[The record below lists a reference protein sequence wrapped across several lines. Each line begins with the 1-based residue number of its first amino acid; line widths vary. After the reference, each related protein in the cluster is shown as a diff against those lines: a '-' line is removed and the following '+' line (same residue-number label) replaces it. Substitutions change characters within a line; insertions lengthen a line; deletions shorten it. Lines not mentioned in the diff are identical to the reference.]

1 MSFGYQVLGF
11 GAFPNRTVADPV
23 VTAFTHTA
31 TIEPNATNFSFSSVD
46 IGDAA
51 ADRKLILNA
60 ATSGVN
66 ATNRIIGATVN
77 GAQMILINDSGLAGE
92 GQSAQFELDFREG
105 TSATVIVQCSGAKG
119 YIAMGLFAVTG
130 AAANLT
136 TANVAYDIASLA
148 SSGADDSS
156 IANATDGNSGTQWS
170 EGTAA
175 PSAGETFTITFN
187 TAKHIR
193 KLKQQV
199 ASGNNV
205 ATGQKLQYYDGSSFQ
220 DAGAFT
226 MVANNQ
232 LQSFDFAESA
242 SATIWRLITTTA
254 VGNPYS
260 WAINQ
265 LELFEAPY
273 GVAFDRTYA
282 DFKNENDD
290 TTPDRTISTP
300 AKGNIIG
307 IAQGVGVNNLT
318 TTWANVTERYDAV
331 ADSGGSVVSGCSL
344 DFETAQDD
352 LAVGATFSSTPTTAT
367 MCLVAYGPTPT
378 AAPIVCNFLQ
388 SAGVTTTAAVKT
400 YSSVKLG
407 TASAG
412 RYIIVAAGTT
422 GGGGGSDDINSVTVG
437 GTALTNTNVT
447 ALHTDHTLIEF
458 WAGIIESGTSGDIVV
473 TYARTAKRA
482 GIAVWEATGIG
493 TILDSGSANVTNST
507 NLMSDTI
514 NVAAGGLVLGYAF
527 HADGNTITT
536 TWEPTLTENFEAN
549 INTGG
554 DHSAATATFAS
565 AHTALPFGAKGD
577 SAPDYGLTVFA
588 SWNPA

>member
-11 GAFPNRTVADPV
+11 GAFPNRTFITPV

-51 ADRKLILNA
+51 ADRKLIIA
-60 ATSGVN
+60 ASTSGVN
-66 ATNRIIGATVN
+66 ATNRIIGCTVN
-77 GAQMILINDSGLAGE
+77 GAQAILISDSGMAGE
-92 GQSAQFELDFREG
+92 GQSTLFELDFREG
-105 TSATVIVQCSGAKG
+105 TSATVIVQCSAAKG
-119 YIAMGLFAVTG
+119 YVAMGVYAVTG

-136 TANVAYDIASLA
+136 TPNVAYDVASLA
-148 SSGADDSS
+148 SSDGGSAQENGLDGDSS
-156 IANATDGNSGTQWS
+156 TQWS
-170 EGTAA
+170 EGSAA
-175 PSAGETFTITFN
+175 PGAGATFTITFN

-220 DAGAFT
+220 EAGAFT

-242 SATIWRLITTTA
+242 SATIWRLVTTTA

-260 WAINQ
+260 WAFNQ
-265 LELFEAPY
+265 LELFEGPY
-273 GVAFDRTYA
+273 GIAFDRTYA
-282 DFKNENDD
+282 DIKDENDD

-300 AKGNIIG
+300 ANGNIIG
-307 IAQGVGVNNLT
+307 IAAGVGVNNLT

-331 ADSGGSVVSGCSL
+331 ADSGGSVVSGCSE

-367 MCLVAYGPTPT
+367 MCLAAYGPAPT
-378 AAPIVCNFLQ
+378 ASGIVCNFLQ
-388 SAGVTTTAAVKT
+388 SAGVAAVSAVKT
-400 YSSVKLG
+400 YSSINIG

-422 GGGGGSDDINSVTVG
+422 GGGGGTDDINSITVG
-437 GTALTNTNVT
+437 GTALTNTTVT

-458 WAGIIESGTSGDIVV
+458 WAGIIDSGTSADIVV
-473 TYARTAKRA
+473 TYARSANRG
-482 GIAVWEATGIG
+482 GIAVWEATGLG
-493 TILDSGSANVTNST
+493 SILDSGSANVTNST
-507 NLMSDTI
+507 NLMTDTI
-514 NVAAGGLVLGYAF
+514 NVAAGGLVLGYSF
-527 HADGNTITT
+527 HADGNTIGTD
-536 TWEPTLTENFEAN
+536 WEPTLKKDFEAN
-549 INTGG
+549 INVGG
-554 DHSAATATFAS
+554 DHSSATATFAS
-565 AHTALPFGAKGD
+565 AHTALPFGATAD

-588 SWNPA
+588 SWSPA